1 MKATPIWDHA
11 EPAHGGVT
19 MPALV
24 VEGLRTEIRTREG
37 VMAAVD
43 DVSFSVAA
51 GEALG
56 IVGESGCGKSMTA
69 LSIMR
74 LIPSPPA
81 RTVAGRVLLYGQDLL
96 ALPEERMAAIRGDR
110 IAMIFQDPMTSLNPT
125 MTVGRQVAEVFR
137 IHRNV
142 SRSAAWNEAGRMLA
156 SVHIPNGA
164 GRRGDYPHQF
174 SGGMR
179 QRAMIAMALACQPD
193 LLIADEPTTALDVTV
208 QAQILRQMLEIK
220 RNQSTGIVLV
230 THDLGVVARV
240 CDRVA
245 VMYAGRIVETGTVRQ
260 VLKEPVHPYTRGLLR
275 SSVRLGGFAER
286 LEPIDGQPPNMARL
300 PAGCSF
306 AARCPRAFD
315 RCHGEAPPPI
325 AAGAGREVRC
335 WLAEE
340 DGA

>member
-1 MKATPIWDHA
+1 MTATTVWERA
-11 EPAHGGVT
+11 EAGAEAPV
-19 MPALV
+19 PALV
-24 VEGLRTEIRTREG
+24 VEGLRTEIQTREG

-74 LIPSPPA
+74 LEPSPPA
-81 RTVAGRVLLYGQDLL
+81 RIVAGRALLYGQDLL
-96 ALPEERMAAIRGDR
+96 ALPEEKMAAIRGDR

-142 SRSAAWNEAGRMLA
+142 SRAAAWNEAGRMLEN
-156 SVHIPNGA
+156 VHIPNGA
-164 GRRGDYPHQF
+164 ARRGDYPHQF

-208 QAQILRQMLEIK
+208 QAQILRQLLEIK
-220 RNQSTGIVLV
+220 RNQRTGIVLV
-230 THDLGVVARV
+230 THDLGVVARL

-286 LEPIDGQPPNMARL
+286 LEPIEGQPPNMARL

-306 AARCPRAFD
+306 APRCPRAFD
-315 RCHGEAPPPI
+315 RCHADSPPPI
-325 AAGAGREVRC
+325 AVGEGREARC
-335 WLAEE
+335 WLAAEE
-340 DGA
+340 RS